1 RGRAASGAHVLGG
14 GLLAQARRSPVDE
27 GWPTGG
33 VTSSPYSRHKVAAE
47 RLLDDHQRSHPTT
60 IARLRPGIIGQG
72 AAGSALLRYGVP
84 AAIPAAVLGHIPVL
98 PLDRRLEVP
107 MVHADDV
114 ADAIVRVLD
123 RQAAGAFNLA
133 ADPPVT
139 VAHIARALGAR
150 HVQVPFRVLRGAA
163 SLSWHARLQQVDPG
177 WVDLGYTVPLL
188 DTSRAREE
196 LGWSPSV
203 GGVEVLEETLAGMRH
218 RSARRTPV
226 LRPRTVPDMLA
237 RALRR
242 GPVSERHEP

>member
-1 RGRAASGAHVLGG
+1 
-14 GLLAQARRSPVDE
+14 
-27 GWPTGG
+27 
-33 VTSSPYSRHKVAAE
+33 
-47 RLLDDHQRSHPTT
+47 
-60 IARLRPGIIGQG
+60 
-72 AAGSALLRYGVP
+72 
-84 AAIPAAVLGHIPVL
+84 
-98 PLDRRLEVP
+98 

-123 RQAAGAFNLA
+123 RQAAGPFNLA

-177 WVDLGYTVPLL
+177 WVDLGYSVPLL
-188 DTSRAREE
+188 DTTRAREA
-196 LGWSPSV
+196 LGWTPSV